1 MKKDTPIDLASI
13 KEMTD
18 DEIDRHVEGIRER
31 RLQPVRDY
39 EESQALKAM
48 SRRAGLD
55 KQLSQHQKMFEKEL
69 ARADVAVDKLVA
81 RARKLRGV
89 RLELELIE
97 EEYNE

>member
-1 MKKDTPIDLASI
+1 M
-13 KEMTD
+13 
-18 DEIDRHVEGIRER
+18 
-31 RLQPVRDY
+31 
-39 EESQALKAM
+39 
-48 SRRAGLD
+48 D

-97 EEYNE
+97 EMNT